1 MEERKGTE
9 TRRAYIRNLI
19 WFRSGHEAVSS
30 FRSTYFFFYLPARC
44 LFAISSG
51 FSLLQHHRYSSVLWI
66 GTVMALFT
74 NCFPSS
80 VITLSICGLICNHV
94 WPVPPSSPPSSSLP
108 PPVSF
113 LSLFVSSASS
123 TFRPFNHWLFTERKL
138 SPLLLSPNQP
148 FSCTAASIFPPRVH
162 PIWNTF
168 RPSNYI
174 PRYKLAALI

>member
-123 TFRPFNHWLFTERKL
+123 TFRPFNLTGF
-138 SPLLLSPNQP
+138 SPNENFLPSSFPRTNP
-148 FSCTAASIFPPRVH
+148 FHALPRAYSLLACIQYEILFVH
-162 PIWNTF
+162 QITF
-168 RPSNYI
+168 RDTNL
-174 PRYKLAALI
+174 RH